1 MTAHVAPLPVR
12 KDDAIMNANSPTHLL
27 FILGTRPEVVKLAP
41 VIREARSRQGVT
53 ATVLHTGQHREMAAE
68 MFELFGIKPDID
80 LAVMQPNQ
88 TLFSVSAKILE
99 GLDSVL
105 RERRFDTILVQGDT
119 TTAFLGALAGYY
131 TKTRVAHV
139 EAGLRTHDKLSPYP
153 EEMNRR
159 LAGALTDIHFPPTA
173 RARNNLLAEGI
184 PEKQIVVTGNTVI
197 DALLWA
203 LEMPYKP
210 SPELELP
217 LKAPGRMILAT
228 THRRESFGEPHRR
241 VFQAFLHIVD
251 EFPDVKI
258 LFPVHPNPNVRAE
271 VAKQLGNHPRI
282 HLLAPLG
289 YLDFIHAMSESA
301 IILSDSGGVQE
312 EAPTLKKP
320 VLVLRDHTE
329 RPEGIETG
337 CLVLVGTET
346 EKIFGETK
354 KLLTDEVY
362 YHNMIRNPNPYGDGA
377 ASKRIIDNIIS

>member
-1 MTAHVAPLPVR
+1 MTT
-12 KDDAIMNANSPTHLL
+12 NLL

-41 VIREARSRQGVT
+41 VIREARSRTGVT

-68 MFELFGIKPDID
+68 MFDLFGIRPDID

-99 GLDSVL
+99 GLEAVL
-105 RERRFDTILVQGDT
+105 RERRFDAILVQGDT

-159 LAGALTDIHFPPTA
+159 LAGALADLHFPPTP
-173 RARNNLLAEGI
+173 RAKNNLLAEGI
-184 PEKQIVVTGNTVI
+184 PAEKIIVTGNTVI

-203 LEMPYKP
+203 LEMPYEAP
-210 SPELELP
+210 ADLAPIL
-217 LKAPGRMILAT
+217 ATPGRLVLVT

-241 VFQAFLHIVD
+241 VFQAFLQLA
-251 EFPDVKI
+251 EAFPDVRI

-271 VAKQLGNHPRI
+271 VAHQLGNHPRI
-282 HLLAPLG
+282 HLVAPLG
-289 YLDFIHAMSESA
+289 YLDFIHAMQA
-301 IILSDSGGVQE
+301 ATIILSDSGGVQE
-312 EAPTLKKP
+312 EAPSLKKP

-329 RPEGIETG
+329 RPEGIESG
-337 CLVLVGTET
+337 CLKLVGTVTET
-346 EKIFGETK
+346 IFEEAR
-354 KLLTDEVY
+354 KLLTDASH
-362 YHNMIRNPNPYGDGA
+362 YHNMIKSPNPYGDGT
-377 ASKRIIDNIIS
+377 ASKAIIDNIITQ